1 MVMMKCAERPQRGF
15 TLIEAM
21 VTVAII
27 AILTAIAYPNYINY
41 VNKSKTS
48 TGQQAIAAAM
58 ASVEQTYLDDRSY
71 PPVATPVTVPAPV
84 IIDSG
89 NYFTYNYTQ
98 GNTGGTG
105 QSYYIT
111 ATGNGP
117 LSQYFI
123 AANSNDVRCVC
134 LNCTANPL
142 SSFTDVDTACPAGST
157 AW

>member
-1 MVMMKCAERPQRGF
+1 MNRRQAGF

-27 AILTAIAYPNYINY
+27 AILSTIAYPSYISY

-58 ASVEQTYLDDRSY
+58 ATVEQTYLDDRAY
-71 PPVATPVTVPAPV
+71 PPVTPVGGVLVPAPN
-84 IIDSG
+84 ITDSG
-89 NYFTYNYTQ
+89 GYFTYTYTQ
-98 GNTGGTG
+98 GSQGGTTG
-105 QSYYIT
+105 QSFYIT
-111 ATGNGP
+111 AAGNGP
-117 LSQYFI
+117 LAAYSI

-134 LNCTANPL
+134 LACGASL
-142 SSFTDVDTACPAGST
+142 AGFTDVDTVCPAGTT

>member
-27 AILTAIAYPNYINY
+27 AILTAIAYPNYVNY
-41 VNKSKTS
+41 VNQSKTS
-48 TGQQAIAAAM
+48 TGQQTIAAAM
-58 ASVEQTYLDDRSY
+58 ANVEQTYLDYRSY
-71 PPVATPVTVPAPV
+71 PPAPLVPP
-84 IIDSG
+84 ITDSG

-134 LNCTANPL
+134 LNCTTNPL
-142 SSFTDVDTACPAGST
+142 SSFTDVNTACPSGST